1 MIKRPRRHFV
11 VFASLALV
19 LAGSLTGGEIGT
31 PPRVSVIQT
40 PNGGS
45 PAEAAIGLDGTFHL
59 VYDSGSDGIPYY
71 VKSADHGVTFTSPVP
86 VVEQASRQPGLI
98 FSSAAMAVGKS
109 GAIYVAMMTNN
120 WKMKLRGVPDGLLF
134 ATLRPG
140 ARAFSPVRSL
150 NGQPSEGF
158 SLAADGH
165 GNVVAAWL
173 ADKLFVN
180 FSRDDGATFT
190 ANAELNTSYD
200 PCNCCTTRAVYG
212 ADGSLAVLYREK
224 SNDERDMYVVIVK
237 KDGRQLRTRISSTL
251 WKVNA
256 CPMSY
261 YGLSA
266 TQEGYVAAWPT
277 KGEIY
282 FSRLDREGNVVSP
295 GEIKVPGRTG
305 MRTGLIALGASDR
318 EALVAWKDKDQ
329 LNWQLYGADG
339 RPKGVPGSS
348 PSLGKGSAG
357 LVDRDGRFVL
367 FR

>member
-1 MIKRPRRHFV
+1 MINRPRRHFV
-11 VFASLALV
+11 VFEVLAL
-19 LAGSLTGGEIGT
+19 LLTGSLTGGEIGT
-31 PPRVSVIQT
+31 PARVSVIQT

-45 PAEAAIGLDGTFHL
+45 PIEAAIGPDGIFRL
-59 VYDSGSDGIPYY
+59 IYDSASDGIPYY
-71 VKSADHGVTFTSPVP
+71 VRSADHGATFSSPVP
-86 VVEQASRQPGLI
+86 MVEQASRRPGLV

-109 GAIYVAMMTNN
+109 AAIYVAMITNN
-120 WKMKLRGVPDGLLF
+120 WKMKLAGVPDGLLF
-134 ATLRPG
+134 TTLRPG
-140 ARAFSPVRSL
+140 APAFTPVRSL

-158 SLAADGH
+158 SLAADGQ

-173 ADKLFVN
+173 ADKLYAN
-180 FSRDDGATFT
+180 FSQDGGATFT
-190 ANAELNTSYD
+190 ANAELNTSYN

-224 SNDERDMYVVIVK
+224 SNDERDMYIVIVK

-266 TQEGYVAAWPT
+266 TQDGYVAAWPT
-277 KGEIY
+277 QGQIY
-282 FSRLDREGNVVSP
+282 FSRLDRDGKVMSP
-295 GEIKVPGRTG
+295 GEIKVSGRTG
-305 MRTGLIALGASDR
+305 MRTGLIALGAADR

-329 LNWQLYGADG
+329 LNWQLYGTDG
-339 RPKGVPGSS
+339 RPEGGPGSS
-348 PSLGKGSAG
+348 SSSGKGTAG

>member
-1 MIKRPRRHFV
+1 MLNRPRRHFAI
-11 VFASLALV
+11 FKSLALV
-19 LAGSLTGGEIGT
+19 LAGSLTGAEIGA
-31 PPRVSVIQT
+31 PSRVAVVQT

-45 PAEAAIGLDGTFHL
+45 PAEAAIDSDGTFH
-59 VYDSGSDGIPYY
+59 VIYDSESDGIPYY
-71 VKSADHGVTFTSPVP
+71 VKSADHGATFSSPVP
-86 VVEQASRQPGLI
+86 VVEQASRQPGLV
-98 FSSAAMAVGKS
+98 FASAAMAVGKG
-109 GAIYVAMMTNN
+109 GAVYVAMMSNN
-120 WKMKLRGVPDGLLF
+120 WKMKLRGVPDGLVF
-134 ATLRPG
+134 ATLEPG
-140 ARAFSPVRSL
+140 ARAFTPVRSL
-150 NGQPSEGF
+150 NGKPSEGF

-180 FSRDDGATFT
+180 FSRDHGATFT

-200 PCNCCTTRAVYG
+200 PCNCCTARAVYG

-237 KDGRQLRTRISSTL
+237 KDGKQLRTRISSTL

-261 YGLSA
+261 YGISA

-277 KGEIY
+277 QGQIY
-282 FSRLDREGNVVSP
+282 FSRLDRDGNVISP

-305 MRTGLIALGASDR
+305 MRTGLIALGAPDH
-318 EALVAWKDKDQ
+318 EALVAWKDKGQ
-329 LNWQLYGADG
+329 LNWQLYGNDG
-339 RPKGVPGSS
+339 GPDGGPGSS
-348 PSLGKGSAG
+348 PSLGKGTAG
-357 LVDRDGRFVL
+357 LVDRDGRFVV

>member
-1 MIKRPRRHFV
+1 MINRPRRHFV
-11 VFASLALV
+11 VFEVLAL
-19 LAGSLTGGEIGT
+19 LLTGSLTGGEIGT
-31 PPRVSVIQT
+31 PARVSVIQT

-45 PAEAAIGLDGTFHL
+45 PIEAAIGPDGIFRL
-59 VYDSGSDGIPYY
+59 IYDSASDGIPYY
-71 VKSADHGVTFTSPVP
+71 VRSADHGATFSSPVP
-86 VVEQASRQPGLI
+86 MVEQASRRPGLV

-109 GAIYVAMMTNN
+109 AAIYVAMITNN
-120 WKMKLRGVPDGLLF
+120 WKMKLAGVPDGLLF
-134 ATLRPG
+134 TTLRPG
-140 ARAFSPVRSL
+140 APAFTPVRSL

-158 SLAADGH
+158 SLAADGQ

-173 ADKLFVN
+173 ADKLYAN
-180 FSRDDGATFT
+180 FSQDGGATFT
-190 ANAELNTSYD
+190 ANAELNTSYN

-266 TQEGYVAAWPT
+266 TQDGYVAAWPT
-277 KGEIY
+277 QGQIY
-282 FSRLDREGNVVSP
+282 FSRLDRDGKVMSP

-305 MRTGLIALGASDR
+305 MRTGLIALGAPDR
-318 EALVAWKDKDQ
+318 EALVAWKDKGQ
-329 LNWQLYGADG
+329 LIWQLYGHDG
-339 RPKGVPGSS
+339 RPEGDPGSS
-348 PSLGKGSAG
+348 PSSGKGTAG
-357 LVDRDGRFVL
+357 LVDHDGRFVL